1 MTPPPEATTCLL
13 CGEVIAPGDRILPQA
28 HIQADGA
35 RIRVVHRE
43 CQLRAVLGGIDH
55 LEGRCQHRGH
65 CNELREAA
73 GRTYRED
80 ALAVW
85 AWVEQHGVPGAEA
98 G

>member
-1 MTPPPEATTCLL
+1 MVEPLVCLL
-13 CGEVIAPGDRILPQA
+13 CEEEALPGEHLLPQA
-28 HIQADGA
+28 HIQGDEA
-35 RIRVVHRE
+35 VHRE

-55 LEGRCQHRGH
+55 LEGRCEYTGH
-65 CNELREAA
+65 CEKLRAEA
-73 GRTYRED
+73 GRSYRED